1 METFIKII
9 LVIFLLI
16 VMPFLYFHNGYE
28 KALESDKC
36 HEVKH
41 DTVYVVRPDTV
52 IKHDTLY
59 ILKLENASK

>member
-1 METFIKII
+1 MEIFIKII
-9 LVIFLLI
+9 LVIFLFVVI
-16 VMPFLYFHNGYE
+16 PFFHFHNGYE

-36 HEVKH
+36 HEVKY

-59 ILKLENASK
+59 ILKLENTDK

>member
-1 METFIKII
+1 METFVKIS
-9 LVIFLLI
+9 LFIFLFVVI
-16 VMPFLYFHNGYE
+16 PFLYFNKGYE

-36 HEVKH
+36 HEVKY

-59 ILKLENASK
+59 ILKLENANK